1 MADYAKIEI
10 KGYYS
15 ANADYSNPKG
25 KFDQTTTFTPL
36 TFLNGTVVA
45 SAGVGS
51 NNTSHYTLTPELLAD
66 IANIVMKN
74 TSSTASVIASWPSK
88 IYDISNPGGS
98 GFNTVASSKKIVDAS
113 SGGAFSNVN
122 IGDVLYTTTAEDAQN
137 KGTHT
142 VVTKVDNNTITV
154 SSTLADDTGDTTMT
168 FEHATSCSV
177 KIPPLGMLN
186 IPGNI
191 LIRSG
196 DIAHTTWRSEIVFQA
211 IGGTAI
217 VEILVFGS

>member
-1 MADYAKIEI
+1 MADYAKIHFT
-10 KGYYS
+10 GSYS

-25 KFDQTTTFTPL
+25 KFDQTTTFTPN
-36 TFLNGTVVA
+36 TFINGTVVA
-45 SAGVGS
+45 SASVGGD
-51 NNTSHYTLTPELLAD
+51 NTSHYSITPEMLSD
-66 IANIVMKN
+66 ISNVLMKN

-98 GFNTVASSKKIVDAS
+98 GFSTTASSKTIADAS
-113 SGGAFSNVN
+113 GGGAFSNVN
-122 IGDVLYTTTAEDAQN
+122 IGDALYTTTAEDAAN

-142 VVTKVDNNTITV
+142 VVTKADNNTITV
-154 SSTLADDTGDTTMT
+154 SSALADDARDITMT
-168 FEHATSCSV
+168 FEHATNCSV

-191 LIRSG
+191 LTRTG

-211 IGGTAI
+211 IGGTAV